1 MLRTDSA
8 PKPVETHNA
17 LPIIHPLSPSPEIGA
32 EKLLD
37 TAFFEFGGTL
47 AGFILAIAVIRGLLN
62 GVYLA
67 RPFADPPR
75 EWRRSNRGGTG
86 KTNDATAAGPAAT
99 VSEQTQTPGKL
110 AQSQLDY
117 ASREGQKNDEALQKI
132 RKTYLANSNLAF
144 GMLLPTLSAVYC
156 AGLIN
161 PLNQAFVFAS
171 SLFATMAL
179 VTISIDRYHK
189 YQSERNRLLKN
200 RSRLEALIFNPIQ
213 ESSAKDVRK

>member
-144 GMLLPTLSAVYC
+144 G
-156 AGLIN
+156 LIN

-213 ESSAKDVRK
+213 ESSAKDVRKEDGTRFDHDKDD